1 MNLKNDEFL
10 SFIVNQEKQL
20 DNISKNLGTSNNI
33 SEETTGTLKEDGT
46 GQGIMYE
53 LCKIYKDIVNNYP
66 PFSSILSAINT
77 PTYK

>member
-33 SEETTGTLKEDGT
+33 SEETTGTLK
-46 GQGIMYE
+46 
-53 LCKIYKDIVNNYP
+53 
-66 PFSSILSAINT
+66 
-77 PTYK
+77 